1 MNQINAS
8 VTLRRRSASC
18 FTLIELLV
26 VIAIIA
32 ILASMLLPALNK
44 AREMAKN
51 AQCVNVLKQ
60 FGTANQMYA
69 DNGGYTVPVV
79 SHNSEW
85 TVNPEFRSLLGVPAY
100 ASGTGGTLTSNW
112 PAKFLCPGA
121 SRINGSADGFAMS
134 VSYGM
139 NHSDFGAASFKRN
152 AFNAYK
158 LSSIRKPSILI
169 QWTDSLDYLV
179 YSPGDPAYYRLHGEV
194 YQADSVAYRHGNR
207 FNAAFLDG
215 HVAPMNE
222 VQARYISQ
230 QNYYHWR
237 TLDRNGV
244 AIIE

>member
-1 MNQINAS
+1 
-8 VTLRRRSASC
+8 
-18 FTLIELLV
+18 
-26 VIAIIA
+26 
-32 ILASMLLPALNK
+32 
-44 AREMAKN
+44 
-51 AQCVNVLKQ
+51 
-60 FGTANQMYA
+60 
-69 DNGGYTVPVV
+69 
-79 SHNSEW
+79 
-85 TVNPEFRSLLGVPAY
+85 
-100 ASGTGGTLTSNW
+100 
-112 PAKFLCPGA
+112 
-121 SRINGSADGFAMS
+121 MS

-179 YSPGDPAYYRLHGEV
+179 YSPGDPANYRLHGEV

>member
-179 YSPGDPAYYRLHGEV
+179 YSPGDPANYRLHGEV
-194 YQADSVAYRHGNR
+194 YQADYVAYRHGNR

>member
-1 MNQINAS
+1 MQKHRTAPELPTGFS
-8 VTLRRRSASC
+8 RQSRSQ

-32 ILASMLLPALNK
+32 ILAAMLLPALNK

-179 YSPGDPAYYRLHGEV
+179 YSPGDPANYRGV
-194 YQADSVAYRHGNR
+194 PGGFRGVPARQQVQRRVPRRTCRADERGAGALY
-207 FNAAFLDG
+207 FPAELLPLENA
-215 HVAPMNE
+215 
-222 VQARYISQ
+222 
-230 QNYYHWR
+230 
-237 TLDRNGV
+237 
-244 AIIE
+244 

>member
-1 MNQINAS
+1 MVKI
-8 VTLRRRSASC
+8 VERKD

-32 ILASMLLPALNK
+32 ILASMLLPALNQ
-44 AREMAKN
+44 ARSIAKSSS
-51 AQCVNVLKQ
+51 CTSLLKQ

-79 SHNSEW
+79 SHQMSW
-85 TVNPEFRSLLGVPAY
+85 AKNPELRALMGVSRY
-100 ASGTGGTLTSNW
+100 QDQTSGTLTSSW
-112 PAKFLCPGA
+112 PSKYLCPLA
-121 SRINGSADGFAMS
+121 SRINGNVDGYTIT

-139 NHSDFGAASFKRN
+139 NHSDFGASSFKFD

-179 YSPGDPAYYRLHGEV
+179 YCPGDPSKYQLNGEV
-194 YQADSVAYRHGNR
+194 YVSDAVAYRHSR
-207 FNAAFLDG
+207 KFNTVFYDG
-215 HVAPMNE
+215 HCGSMNAT
-222 VQARYISQ
+222 QAAYVSQ
-230 QNYYHWR
+230 QNYYYWK
-237 TLDRNGV
+237 TLDRAGV